1 MTPLE
6 LLPLAMAEAQAR
18 LAHADGRWN
27 DPTPCEGWTVRDLA
41 NHLVNGSKMSTTLL
55 QGGTTEEAVAHFTAD
70 IGDDPSAAF
79 AAASTNEHR
88 AFAAASLETIVNHP
102 RMPMPAAMMLN
113 FRVSD
118 YLLHAWD
125 LARALGTDETLNAEV
140 AQGVWDS
147 LQPMAAMLPT
157 TGAFGTGASGTM
169 TDDAPLQS
177 RLLDL
182 TGRRP

>member
-1 MTPLE
+1 MSPLE
-6 LLPLAMAEAQAR
+6 LLPVAIAEAHAR
-18 LAHADGRWN
+18 LTLADGRWN

-41 NHLVNGSKMSTTLL
+41 GHLVNGSKMSTTLL
-55 QGGTTEEAVAHFTAD
+55 QGGTTEQATAHFTAD
-70 IGDDPSAAF
+70 IDGDPAAAF
-79 AAASTNEHR
+79 AAASSDELS

-125 LARALGTDETLNAEV
+125 LARALGTDETLNADA
-140 AQGVWDS
+140 AQAVWDS

-157 TGAFGTGASGTM
+157 TGAFGTGASGTL
-169 TDDAPLQS
+169 TDDAPLQN